1 MTNMRKIII
10 NMLLW
15 TTLLTVII
23 CSCSEPPKK
32 YIIGVAQC
40 SDNLWRQKLN
50 HELVVGSYIRDDI
63 RLEIVSADDHDEL
76 QIHQIQEFIDQKI
89 DLLIVAPNSADKQ
102 TAIIDK
108 AYDSGIPVIVFD
120 RHTNSKKFTAF
131 VGANNY
137 EIGRMMAKK
146 IAGDIQ
152 CKGVVAEISGR
163 LESSAGIERHQ
174 GFMDR
179 MGEYP
184 EISVISSE
192 QSAWSRENGAAAIQ
206 QLLEQYGKKI
216 DCVFG
221 HDDRMAIGAKKMAV
235 KMGYGHVKCYGVDA
249 LPNPHCGIQA
259 VQAGILEAT
268 CIYPTR
274 GVELIHLAMKI
285 LEGKKVEKMNILTST
300 VVDRNNASILMAQHA
315 EQQRIGENL
324 EIVKRRMDNYFST
337 VHTQR
342 RIIVVF
348 VVTLLV
354 FISLS
359 IIISRLYLTRIS
371 LRQEITDEMT
381 TPAPLNEDKLLAP
394 RTIIDTES
402 KTDNEQG
409 KTFLNRFREILRD
422 NMADANYGVERLGTE
437 MGMSRAQLYRK
448 VKNLTG
454 MTPIELMR
462 KTRLAKGK
470 QLLNSTD
477 MTIAEIAYNV
487 GFTSPSYFAK
497 CFKEEFGRTP
507 GDERNRSN
515 I

>member
-1 MTNMRKIII
+1 M
-10 NMLLW
+10 
-15 TTLLTVII
+15 
-23 CSCSEPPKK
+23 
-32 YIIGVAQC
+32 
-40 SDNLWRQKLN
+40 
-50 HELVVGSYIRDDI
+50 
-63 RLEIVSADDHDEL
+63 
-76 QIHQIQEFIDQKI
+76 
-89 DLLIVAPNSADKQ
+89 
-102 TAIIDK
+102 
-108 AYDSGIPVIVFD
+108 
-120 RHTNSKKFTAF
+120 
-131 VGANNY
+131 
-137 EIGRMMAKK
+137 
-146 IAGDIQ
+146 
-152 CKGVVAEISGR
+152 
-163 LESSAGIERHQ
+163 
-174 GFMDR
+174 
-179 MGEYP
+179 
-184 EISVISSE
+184 
-192 QSAWSRENGAAAIQ
+192 
-206 QLLEQYGKKI
+206 
-216 DCVFG
+216 
-221 HDDRMAIGAKKMAV
+221 
-235 KMGYGHVKCYGVDA
+235 
-249 LPNPHCGIQA
+249 
-259 VQAGILEAT
+259 
-268 CIYPTR
+268 
-274 GVELIHLAMKI
+274 
-285 LEGKKVEKMNILTST
+285 
-300 VVDRNNASILMAQHA
+300 
-315 EQQRIGENL
+315 
-324 EIVKRRMDNYFST
+324 KRRMDNYFST